1 MTKGLEVLES
11 LDKLEECAYAMKD
24 LPMSN
29 WIDLAE
35 NEAELDLKIMD
46 WVETIKLEL
55 FKGKQALQRLEA
67 IDNSNPSEAL
77 KYVNGKIADL
87 EDDLQHYTMVEKDKC
102 KDFFIREDL
111 KQFTTIKQALI
122 KAQEQKNE
130 NKVLKACIKDW
141 EDDYE
146 HLKFASEKKEKALE
160 IIKKKLVNVVDLYQ
174 CTDLYTYNSLVKGTF
189 FDGVL
194 RELIKEEF
202 DLLKEVLEE

>member
-1 MTKGLEVLES
+1 MSKDLEVLES

-67 IDNSNPSEAL
+67 IDNTNPSEAL

-102 KDFFIREDL
+102 KEFFIREDL
-111 KQFTTIKQALI
+111 KQFTTIKQTLL
-122 KAQEQKNE
+122 KAQKQEKILS
-130 NKVLKACIKDW
+130 VILKKRIDLESFYSTFVKD
-141 EDDYE
+141 DLDY
-146 HLKFASEKKEKALE
+146 KYYEKYYGTYGLEKL
-160 IIKKKLVNVVDLYQ
+160 
-174 CTDLYTYNSLVKGTF
+174 T
-189 FDGVL
+189 
-194 RELIKEEF
+194 KEEF
-202 DLLKEVLEE
+202 NLLKEVFCYGK